1 MSRSR
6 FLSHSIVRDELSFD
20 ALEAEWTDL
29 FQRAATKTPFLQYS
43 WLRLSWQRQRRERG
57 TKLLVIVVRQD
68 DEAVLIAPLV
78 TRPNLVVF
86 QSASF
91 LDSLTP
97 QYNDLIVDQ
106 SPYATEYVDY
116 LWQLLHGIGRLRRLD
131 AMWVRADSQ
140 LARPLLDAKRAT
152 KATSHKAAII
162 DLTKFG
168 DWNRYLRNLPKK
180 LRGDHGRQM
189 RNLEKRGVV
198 GFELVSSQPCDSNL
212 AWIFD
217 HKRRWIDRV
226 GVQQTWLK
234 ALGTEELYT
243 EAAKEGLKT
252 GRTWISTLALNGE
265 TLAAMLSFR
274 EGSTLYMSKIAYD
287 RSWHNY
293 SPGRTL
299 ILLTI
304 ERAFKEG
311 IQRCDLMTGRGELK
325 DALAT
330 DHVKVVNR
338 TVWF

>member
-1 MSRSR
+1 MLRSR

-68 DEAVLIAPLV
+68 DKAVLIAPLV

-97 QYNDLIVDQ
+97 QYNDLLVDQ
-106 SPYATEYVDY
+106 SPYASEYVDY
-116 LWQLLHGIGRLRRLD
+116 LWQLLHGIRRLRRLD
-131 AMWVRADSQ
+131 AMWVRVDLQ
-140 LARPLLDAKRAT
+140 FARPLLDAKRAT

-168 DWNRYLRNLPKK
+168 DWNCYVHSLSKK

-189 RNLEKRGVV
+189 RNLEKRGVI
-198 GFELVSSQPCDSNL
+198 GFELMSSQPGDSHL

-234 ALGTEELYT
+234 ELGTEELYT
-243 EAAKEGLKT
+243 EAAKEGLKR

-330 DHVKVVNR
+330 DYVKVVNR